1 MFRSEPLF
9 GTAVVN
15 HPARLQQVGQ
25 EIGVSSWYRID
36 QDRVDAF
43 AKVTDDA
50 DPMHVD
56 PAWCAQHS
64 PFGQTVSF
72 GFLTLSL
79 LTHLSHEVLGWS
91 GSDSIDRDGYGLNY
105 GFDRIRLIE
114 PVPVGSRIRARFTL
128 LDRSEPHPGESRY
141 KYGVTVEI
149 EGKARPALV
158 AEWLA
163 LWVNGSAGHA
173 RIAGKHKSA

>member
-1 MFRSEPLF
+1 M
-9 GTAVVN
+9 N
-15 HPARLQQVGQ
+15 QPARLQQVGQ
-25 EIGVSSWYRID
+25 EIGVSSWYRIE

-128 LDRSEPHPGESRY
+128 LDRSEPHPGESRF